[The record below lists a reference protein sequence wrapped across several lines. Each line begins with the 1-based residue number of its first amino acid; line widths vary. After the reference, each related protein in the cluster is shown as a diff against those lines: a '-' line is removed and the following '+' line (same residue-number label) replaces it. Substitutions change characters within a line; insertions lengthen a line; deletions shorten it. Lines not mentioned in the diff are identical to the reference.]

1 MALGII
7 SADPTGH
14 KELVGLWDGHRES
27 EQTWKDLLLDLKS
40 HGLVQG
46 PAVAIGDGALSF
58 WQALRHVYGKTRGQR
73 CWGARSSAGGDHPL
87 FIWMQCDH
95 TGRSVREL

>member
-73 CWGARSSAGGDHPL
+73 CWGRALICRWRSPSLHMDAV
-87 FIWMQCDH
+87 
-95 TGRSVREL
+95 RSHGAQRSG